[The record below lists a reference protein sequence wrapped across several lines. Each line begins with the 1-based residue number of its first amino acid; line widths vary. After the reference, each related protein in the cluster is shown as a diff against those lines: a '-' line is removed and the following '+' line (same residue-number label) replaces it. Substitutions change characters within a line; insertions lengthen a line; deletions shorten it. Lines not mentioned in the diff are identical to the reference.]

1 MSTPM
6 ETVNINREAPFL
18 EDYRRR
24 LMDSVFAAAGKPIKP
39 WQRGM
44 APLSGMQTGAFDLAS
59 QFMGIDPTTGA
70 QTGVA
75 AFQPYMDLAKSTAEL
90 GIPALASAQGQYDPT
105 GNQYKDFFNKYQA
118 DVTSDALKQMDEQ
131 GQMAQNKL
139 AGQAT
144 RGGTFGGS
152 RYGVESAGLSG
163 NLQDIKSRRIFE
175 DLSRNYLTAQ
185 GQAQSTFENAR
196 ARDLAT
202 GQAYGQAGQGFANLG
217 GQLAS
222 MTGQG
227 LGQLFGAGQ
236 MQQTYDQSLLD
247 EDFRYKTAQQQEPMT
262 RLSWIQDMLSGVPSS
277 GQKITQQPIPYTN
290 PIVGAVGAG
299 IAGLG
304 AYKGLS

>member
-90 GIPALASAQGQYDPT
+90 GLPALASAQGQYDPT

-227 LGQLFGAGQ
+227 LGQLFSAGQ

-247 EDFRYKTAQQQEPMT
+247 EDFRYKTALQNEPMT

-299 IAGLG
+299 IAGMG
-304 AYKGLS
+304 AYKGLT